1 MIPELMHVVQQ
12 TRYPLDAFLFVQR
25 GLDYTVCRTH
35 GKMDLLEEQSHDSEE
50 PSSRHV
56 SGQDLCRGLRDF
68 AINEYGLLA
77 RTVLRRWNINTCRDF
92 GEIVF
97 AMVEGGLMHKTDNDT
112 LRDFSDVFDFSTAFE
127 SGLLLGDSV

>member
-1 MIPELMHVVQQ
+1 MVPELMHVVQK

-25 GLDYTVCRTH
+25 GLDYTVCRIH
-35 GKMDLLEEQSHDSEE
+35 GEIDPLEEQLHDPDE

-77 RTVLRRWNINTCRDF
+77 RTVLRRWNITNCRDF

-97 AMVEGGLMHKTDNDT
+97 AMVEGGLMHKTNNDT
-112 LRDFSDVFDFSTAFE
+112 LRDFSDVFDFGTAFE